1 MIDDKP
7 SVFAYVQAASNEFE
21 ESQLKDLYLDAVCN
35 KESEDSESVICR
47 AYLEGKRGDIPTW
60 LDEEPTVKSIFEQFS
75 AGIVEVYAGKKYKP
89 VDKKVRPV
97 YEDLPQKFRIIRE
110 IKGDPLENMPV
121 LSPNP
126 PDFVPK
132 GRYTLERKQH
142 MDKVHDQEFLLPEE
156 MKLVHHLIAEQNQAF
171 AWDDTERGSFRED
184 FFPPVQMPVIPHK
197 PWVLKNIPI
206 PPGIREEVCRIIKT
220 KEAAGVYEPS
230 NSSYR
235 SRWFCVIKKDG
246 KSLRLVHSLEP
257 LNAVTIAHS
266 GLPPATEDLAER
278 FAGRACGGMFDLYV
292 GYDERKLAVESR
304 DLTTFQTPFGAR
316 RLVTLPMGWTNSVP
330 IFHDDVT
337 HILQDEVPE
346 FTEPYIDDVGVKGPK
361 TRYELADG
369 THERIPEN
377 EGIRRFV
384 WEHVQN
390 VNRILQRMKYSG
402 GTFSGL
408 KSLVCGDEIV
418 VVGHRVTY
426 EGRKPE
432 LDKFGA
438 IMRWGPCKD
447 VHDVRAFLGTAG
459 TCRMFIKD
467 YARIT
472 QPLTHLLRT
481 KVPFEWGE
489 NQENAMKE
497 VKDLL
502 SVCPALKPIDYHSD
516 APVILGVD
524 TSWMA
529 VGFWICQEDPD
540 DSKKRYYARFAS
552 ITLSDREARYSQPKR
567 ELFGLFRALQE
578 AKFWLLGCRKLIIE
592 TDAKYIK
599 GMVNNPTLGPNAAV
613 CRWIEYILMFHFD
626 LRHIPGKTF
635 SADGLSRRRPQPGD
649 PEYPLDDEWID
660 EPDGPPKFEYPD
672 LENGLPNAEA
682 NLPLEFESFKRD
694 IDTRGGYLLSLG
706 VRRFMSQASRNI
718 EQTVFECSPEIWY
731 ELRDAEEEA
740 IEDKEFE
747 PPEVSGLAKTVACFK
762 VELQTARQQ
771 TVSDSDLIKHSI
783 IRCGSETDALDSYD
797 LFMTERMLPEV
808 ELDNDGESREAYDE
822 EHRTETA
829 KRQDEQ
835 LPLVKAWLN
844 NPFRRPEDLTDKQY
858 KAFIKKARKF
868 FVDDNDRL
876 YKKSSDTSHKLVV
889 NKDRRMYMMEASH
902 DNLGHRGG
910 YATKSLIMERFWWPE
925 IERDVYQ
932 YVKTCHI
939 CQERQKT
946 LLRIPPTVTHTPGL
960 FQVLHADVL
969 HMTPAS
975 NKCKY
980 IVHGRCAL
988 SSWMEGRPLQQENA
1002 RSIGLWI
1009 FEDIICRW
1017 GCIVMIVTDNAGP
1030 FTKALAWLEQKY
1042 GIKGITISAYNSK
1055 ANGRIERPHWDVRQ
1069 ALYKATG
1076 GDVAKWFWFF
1086 CLVMWADRITVRK
1099 GLGCSPYF
1107 ITTGA
1112 HPTLPL
1118 DVIEATWLVELPD
1131 GPLTTEELIGY
1142 RAQALAKHAVHV
1154 DAMRKRVTKRKL
1166 DAVLRYERDHKNKIK
1181 DYIFKPRDLV
1191 LIRNTAVENSLDKK
1205 MKPRYLGPMV
1215 VVTRNKGGA
1224 YIVAELDGSVWQEKV
1239 GAFRIIPYYA
1249 RRRIDLPRDLL
1260 DFIDISEATLKDLQE
1275 STDPPKIMEDI
1286 WFDRVDIN
1294 PGQAEV
1300 SDNEE
1305 DEDSDL
1311 GESDGSESENEPGL
1325 RASSRLKAK
1334 TGGQ

>member
-1 MIDDKP
+1 MPKILAYAEALNDEFDNDD
-7 SVFAYVQAASNEFE
+7 
-21 ESQLKDLYLDAVCN
+21 LKDLYLDAVCN
-35 KESEDSESVICR
+35 DESNKHDSVLLQ
-47 AYLEGKRGDIPTW
+47 AYLERQKVDTPARTNDKNPKYEF
-60 LDEEPTVKSIFEQFS
+60 EE
-75 AGIVEVYAGKKYKP
+75 IVEVYAGKKYKP

-97 YEDLPQKFRIIRE
+97 YEDLPQKFRIIRD
-110 IKGDPLENMPV
+110 IKGDPLEHMPT
-121 LSPNP
+121 LNPNP
-126 PDFVPK
+126 PEFEPK
-132 GRYTLERKQH
+132 GRYTRERKEH
-142 MDKVHDQEFLLPEE
+142 MDKVHGQKFLLPEE
-156 MKLVHHLIAEQNQAF
+156 MKLVHHLIAEQNDAF
-171 AWDDTERGSFRED
+171 AWDDSERGSFRDD
-184 FFPPVQMPVIPHK
+184 FFPPVQIPVIPHK

-292 GYDERKLAVESR
+292 GYDERKLAPESR

-361 TRYELADG
+361 TRYELPDG
-369 THERIPEN
+369 TQERIPEN
-377 EGIRRFV
+377 KGIRRFV
-384 WEHVQN
+384 WEHIQN
-390 VNRILQRMKYSG
+390 VNRILQRMKYCG
-402 GTFSGL
+402 GTFSGF
-408 KSLVCGDEIV
+408 KSLVCADEIV

-447 VHDVRAFLGTAG
+447 VHDIRAFLGTAG

-489 NQENAMKE
+489 DQENAMQE

-529 VGFWICQEDPD
+529 VGFWICQEDPED
-540 DSKKRYYARFAS
+540 PKKRYYARFAS

-578 AKFWLLGCRKLIIE
+578 AKFWLLGCRNLIIE

-613 CRWIEYILMFHFD
+613 CRWIEYILMFHFV

-635 SADGLSRRRPQPGD
+635 SADGLSRRRQQPGD
-649 PEYPLDDEWID
+649 PVYPLDDEWID

-672 LENGLPNAEA
+672 LENELPNAEA
-682 NLPLEFESFKRD
+682 NIPLEFESFKRN
-694 IDTRGGYLLSLG
+694 IDTRGGYLLSLDAQ
-706 VRRFMSQASRNI
+706 RFRAEVSKGI
-718 EQTVFECSPEIWY
+718 EQTMTELEPGTLTMLRSAWQESLQETAPEFSVDT
-731 ELRDAEEEA
+731 ELAQA
-740 IEDKEFE
+740 
-747 PPEVSGLAKTVACFK
+747 VACFSF
-762 VELQTARQQ
+762 ELQIARKQTAL
-771 TVSDSDLIKHSI
+771 DSELSKHSI
-783 IRCGSETDALDSYD
+783 LG
-797 LFMTERMLPEV
+797 ERS
-808 ELDNDGESREAYDE
+808 ESREQQNAYELFMAERVLPEEDLRDHVESREPYEE

-829 KRQDEQ
+829 IRQDEQ
-835 LPLVKAWLN
+835 LPIIKAWLN
-844 NPFRRPEDLTDKQY
+844 DPFKRPQGLTDKQY
-858 KAFIKKARKF
+858 KTFIKKSRKF
-868 FVDDNDRL
+868 FVDEKDRL
-876 YKKSSDTSHKLVV
+876 YKKSADSRHKLVV
-889 NKDRRMYMMEASH
+889 NKEHRMYMMKASH

-910 YATKSLIMERFWWPE
+910 YATKSLIIERFWWPE

-946 LLRIPPTVTHTPGL
+946 LLRIPPTVTHTPSL

-1002 RSIGLWI
+1002 RSIGLWL

-1030 FTKALAWLEQKY
+1030 FTKALAWLNQKY
-1042 GIKGITISAYNSK
+1042 GIKGITISAYNSR

-1086 CLVMWADRITVRK
+1086 YLVMWADRITIRK

-1107 ITTGA
+1107 ISTGS

-1118 DVIEATWLVELPD
+1118 DVVEATWLVELPD

-1154 DAMRKRVTKRKL
+1154 EAMRARVTQRKI
-1166 DAVLRYERDHKNKIK
+1166 DAVLRYEKEHKNKIK
-1181 DYIFKPRDLV
+1181 DYTFNPKDLV

-1215 VVTRNKGGA
+1215 VVARNKGGA
-1224 YIVAELDGSVWQEKV
+1224 YIVAELDGSVWHEKV
-1239 GAFRIIPYYA
+1239 GAFRIIPYHA
-1249 RRRIDLPRDLL
+1249 RRKIKLTQDLS
-1260 DFIDISEATLKDLQE
+1260 DFIDISKETLQDLQE
-1275 STDPPKIMEDI
+1275 SVDRPKVVDDI
-1286 WFDRVDIN
+1286 WFDRVDMN
-1294 PGQAEV
+1294 LDGADA
-1300 SDNEE
+1300 SDKDE
-1305 DEDSDL
+1305 DGETPVGEDSD
-1311 GESDGSESENEPGL
+1311 SDLDEGDEPAI
-1325 RASSRLKAK
+1325 RTSSRLKAK
-1334 TGGQ
+1334 RVSQ